1 MKEVST
7 MNPLWLT
14 FIKAVKK
21 EVVPALG
28 CTEPISLAFAA
39 AVAASRLGK
48 PVERIEAKVSGN
60 LMKNG
65 MGVTVPGTGTTG
77 LLIAAAVGALGGDPA
92 AKLEVLKNLTS
103 EHVEAAKSMI
113 CENKVE
119 LSVAEVPNTLYS
131 EATVFSG
138 EDSVRVCIADEH
150 INIICIE
157 KNGKSVFE
165 STHDTK
171 GSDNDSYSLAGVKA
185 LDVYKFA
192 MQVPLAEIAFIKE
205 AAVMNECLS
214 KVGMSGKYGLKIG
227 ATMNRNIKTGLMDD
241 SLLTKILMRTAAA
254 SDARMG
260 GATLPAMT
268 NSGSGNQGI
277 AATMPVLVVAEHI
290 KANDEA
296 LTRAL
301 ILSHMMA
308 IYIHDK
314 LPKLS
319 AFCAVTTASMGAA
332 AGMALL
338 LKADFKSVSMAI
350 SNMIGDVSGLI
361 CDGASNS
368 CAMKVSTSATAA
380 FKAVLMAMDG
390 TRVTGNE
397 GIVDE
402 DVDQSI
408 SNLGQLASQGM
419 VQTDGQILEIMLN
432 KKNVFYDNACEA
444 I

>member
-1 MKEVST
+1 MKEESN

-28 CTEPISLAFAA
+28 CTEPISLAFAT
-39 AVAASRLGK
+39 AVAAEKLGK
-48 PVERIEAKVSGN
+48 PVEYIKAKVSGN

-77 LLIAAAVGALGGDPA
+77 LIIAAAVGALGGDPD
-92 AKLEVLKNLTS
+92 AKLEVLKGLTS
-103 EHVEAAKSMI
+103 EQVEAAKIMI
-113 CENKVE
+113 AENKVE
-119 LSVAEVPNTLYS
+119 LSVAEVPNALYS
-131 EATVFSG
+131 EATVFNG
-138 EDSVRVCIADEH
+138 QDSVRVCIADEH
-150 INIICIE
+150 TNIVQIE
-157 KNGKSVFE
+157 INGKTVFE
-165 STHDTK
+165 SKNDTET
-171 GSDNDSYSLAGVKA
+171 SDTDGYSLAGVKA
-185 LDVYKFA
+185 LDIYKFA

-205 AAVMNECLS
+205 AAVMNESLS
-214 KVGMSGKYGLKIG
+214 KIGMSGKYGLKIG

-260 GATLPAMT
+260 GASLPAMT

-277 AATMPVLVVAEHI
+277 AATMPVVVVAEHI

-338 LKADFKSVSMAI
+338 LKTDYQSVSMAI
-350 SNMIGDVSGLI
+350 SNMIGDVAGMI

-368 CAMKVSTSATAA
+368 CAMKVSTSAAA
-380 FKAVLMAMDG
+380 AYKAVLMALDG
-390 TRVTGNE
+390 TRVTGSE
-397 GIVDE
+397 GIVDD

-408 SNLGQLASQGM
+408 SNLGQLASLGM

-432 KKNVFYDNACEA
+432 KKNA
-444 I
+444 

>member
-1 MKEVST
+1 MKEESN

-39 AVAASRLGK
+39 AVAAEKLGK
-48 PVERIEAKVSGN
+48 PVEYIKAKVSGN

-77 LLIAAAVGALGGDPA
+77 LIIAAAVGALGGDPD
-92 AKLEVLKNLTS
+92 AKLEVLKGLTS
-103 EHVEAAKSMI
+103 EQVEAAKIMI
-113 CENKVE
+113 AENKVE
-119 LSVAEVPNTLYS
+119 LSVAEVPNALYS
-131 EATVFSG
+131 EATVFNG
-138 EDSVRVCIADEH
+138 QDSVRVCIADEH
-150 INIICIE
+150 TNIVQIE
-157 KNGKSVFE
+157 INGKTVFE
-165 STHDTK
+165 SKNDTET
-171 GSDNDSYSLAGVKA
+171 SDTDGYSLAGVKA
-185 LDVYKFA
+185 LDIYKFA

-205 AAVMNECLS
+205 AAVMNESLS
-214 KVGMSGKYGLKIG
+214 KIGMSGKYGLKIG

-260 GATLPAMT
+260 GASLPAMT

-277 AATMPVLVVAEHI
+277 AATMPVVVVAEHI
-290 KANDEA
+290 KANDES

-338 LKADFKSVSMAI
+338 LKTDYQSVSMAI
-350 SNMIGDVSGLI
+350 SNMIGDVAGMI

-368 CAMKVSTSATAA
+368 CAMKVSTSAAA
-380 FKAVLMAMDG
+380 AYKAVLMALDG
-390 TRVTGNE
+390 TRVTGSE
-397 GIVDE
+397 GIVDD

-408 SNLGQLASQGM
+408 SNLGQLASLGM

-432 KKNVFYDNACEA
+432 KKNA
-444 I
+444 

>member
-1 MKEVST
+1 MKEESN

-39 AVAASRLGK
+39 AVAAEKLGK
-48 PVERIEAKVSGN
+48 PVEYIKAKVSGN

-77 LLIAAAVGALGGDPA
+77 LIIAAAVGALGGDPD
-92 AKLEVLKNLTS
+92 AKLEVLKGLTS
-103 EHVEAAKSMI
+103 EQVKAAKIMI
-113 CENKVE
+113 AENKVE
-119 LSVAEVPNTLYS
+119 LSVAEVPNALYS
-131 EATVFSG
+131 EATVFNG
-138 EDSVRVCIADEH
+138 QDSVRVCIADEH
-150 INIICIE
+150 TNIVQIE
-157 KNGKSVFE
+157 INGKTVFE
-165 STHDTK
+165 SKNDTET
-171 GSDNDSYSLAGVKA
+171 SDTDGYSLAGVKA
-185 LDVYKFA
+185 LDIYKFA

-205 AAVMNECLS
+205 AAVMNESLS
-214 KVGMSGKYGLKIG
+214 KIGMSGKYGLKIG

-260 GATLPAMT
+260 GASLPAMT

-277 AATMPVLVVAEHI
+277 AATMPVVVVAEHI

-338 LKADFKSVSMAI
+338 LKTDYQSVSMAI
-350 SNMIGDVSGLI
+350 SNMIGDVAGMI

-368 CAMKVSTSATAA
+368 CAMKVSTSAAA
-380 FKAVLMAMDG
+380 AYKAVLMALDG
-390 TRVTGNE
+390 TRVTGSE
-397 GIVDE
+397 GIVDD

-408 SNLGQLASQGM
+408 SNLGQLASLGM

-432 KKNVFYDNACEA
+432 KKNA
-444 I
+444 

>member
-1 MKEVST
+1 MKEESN

-39 AVAASRLGK
+39 AVAAEKLGK
-48 PVERIEAKVSGN
+48 PVEYIKAKVSGN

-77 LLIAAAVGALGGDPA
+77 LIIAAAVGALGGDPD
-92 AKLEVLKNLTS
+92 AKLEVLKGLTS
-103 EHVEAAKSMI
+103 EQVEAAKIMI
-113 CENKVE
+113 AENKVE
-119 LSVAEVPNTLYS
+119 LSVAEVPNALYS
-131 EATVFSG
+131 EATVFNG
-138 EDSVRVCIADEH
+138 QDSVRVCIADEH
-150 INIICIE
+150 TNIVQIE
-157 KNGKSVFE
+157 INGKTVFE
-165 STHDTK
+165 SKNDTET
-171 GSDNDSYSLAGVKA
+171 SDTDGYSLAGVKA
-185 LDVYKFA
+185 LDIYKFA

-205 AAVMNECLS
+205 AAVMNESLS
-214 KVGMSGKYGLKIG
+214 KIGMSGKYGLKIG

-260 GATLPAMT
+260 GASLPAMT

-277 AATMPVLVVAEHI
+277 AATMPVVVVAEHI

-338 LKADFKSVSMAI
+338 LKTDYQSVSMAI
-350 SNMIGDVSGLI
+350 SNMIGDVAGMI

-368 CAMKVSTSATAA
+368 CAMKVSTSAAA
-380 FKAVLMAMDG
+380 AYKAVLMALDG
-390 TRVTGNE
+390 TRVTGSE
-397 GIVDE
+397 GIVDA

-408 SNLGQLASQGM
+408 SNLGQLASLGM

-432 KKNVFYDNACEA
+432 KKNA
-444 I
+444 

>member
-1 MKEVST
+1 MKEESN

-39 AVAASRLGK
+39 AVAAEKLGK
-48 PVERIEAKVSGN
+48 PVEYIKAKVSGN

-77 LLIAAAVGALGGDPA
+77 LIIAAAVGALGGDPD
-92 AKLEVLKNLTS
+92 AKLEVLKGLTS
-103 EHVEAAKSMI
+103 EQVEAAKIMI
-113 CENKVE
+113 AENKVE
-119 LSVAEVPNTLYS
+119 LSVAEVPNALYS
-131 EATVFSG
+131 EATVFNG
-138 EDSVRVCIADEH
+138 QDSVRVCIADEH
-150 INIICIE
+150 TNIVQIE
-157 KNGKSVFE
+157 INGKTVFE
-165 STHDTK
+165 SKNDTET
-171 GSDNDSYSLAGVKA
+171 SDTDGYSLAGVKA
-185 LDVYKFA
+185 LDIYKFA

-205 AAVMNECLS
+205 AAVMNESLS
-214 KVGMSGKYGLKIG
+214 KVGMSGKYGLKIC

-260 GATLPAMT
+260 GASLPAMT

-277 AATMPVLVVAEHI
+277 AATMPVVVVAEHI

-338 LKADFKSVSMAI
+338 LKTDYQSVSMAI
-350 SNMIGDVSGLI
+350 SNMIGDVAGMI

-368 CAMKVSTSATAA
+368 CAMKVSTSAAA
-380 FKAVLMAMDG
+380 AYKAVLMALDG
-390 TRVTGNE
+390 TRVTGSE
-397 GIVDE
+397 GIVDD

-408 SNLGQLASQGM
+408 SNLGQLASLGM

-432 KKNVFYDNACEA
+432 KKNA
-444 I
+444 

>member
-1 MKEVST
+1 MKEESN

-39 AVAASRLGK
+39 AVAAEKLGK
-48 PVERIEAKVSGN
+48 PVEYIKAKVSGN
-60 LMKNG
+60 LMKSG
-65 MGVTVPGTGTTG
+65 MGVTLPGTGTTG
-77 LLIAAAVGALGGDPA
+77 LIIAAAVGALGGDPD
-92 AKLEVLKNLTS
+92 AKLEVLKGLTS
-103 EHVEAAKSMI
+103 EQVEAAKIMI
-113 CENKVE
+113 AENKVE
-119 LSVAEVPNTLYS
+119 LSVAEVPNALYS
-131 EATVFSG
+131 EATVFNG
-138 EDSVRVCIADEH
+138 QDSVRVCIADEH
-150 INIICIE
+150 TNIVQIE
-157 KNGKSVFE
+157 INGKTVFE
-165 STHDTK
+165 SKNDTET
-171 GSDNDSYSLAGVKA
+171 SDTDGYSLAGVKA
-185 LDVYKFA
+185 LDIYKFA

-205 AAVMNECLS
+205 AAVMNESLS
-214 KVGMSGKYGLKIG
+214 KIGMSGKYGLKIG

-260 GATLPAMT
+260 GASLPAMT

-277 AATMPVLVVAEHI
+277 AATMPVVVVAEHI

-338 LKADFKSVSMAI
+338 LKTDYQSVSMAI
-350 SNMIGDVSGLI
+350 SNMIGDVAGMI

-368 CAMKVSTSATAA
+368 CAMKVSTSAAA
-380 FKAVLMAMDG
+380 AYKAVLMALDG
-390 TRVTGNE
+390 TRVTGSE
-397 GIVDE
+397 GIVDD

-408 SNLGQLASQGM
+408 SNLGQLASLGM

-432 KKNVFYDNACEA
+432 KKNA
-444 I
+444 

>member
-1 MKEVST
+1 MKEESN

-28 CTEPISLAFAA
+28 CTEPISLAFAT
-39 AVAASRLGK
+39 AVAAEKLGK
-48 PVERIEAKVSGN
+48 PVEYIKAKVSGN

-77 LLIAAAVGALGGDPA
+77 LIIAAAVGALGGDPD
-92 AKLEVLKNLTS
+92 AKLEVLKGLTS
-103 EHVEAAKSMI
+103 EQVEAAKIMI
-113 CENKVE
+113 AENKVE
-119 LSVAEVPNTLYS
+119 LSVAEVPNALYS
-131 EATVFSG
+131 EATVFNG
-138 EDSVRVCIADEH
+138 QDSVRVCIADEH
-150 INIICIE
+150 TNIVQIE
-157 KNGKSVFE
+157 INGKTVFE
-165 STHDTK
+165 SKNDTET
-171 GSDNDSYSLAGVKA
+171 SDTDGYSLAGVKA
-185 LDVYKFA
+185 LDIYKFA

-205 AAVMNECLS
+205 AAVMNESLS
-214 KVGMSGKYGLKIG
+214 KIGMSGKYGLKIG

-260 GATLPAMT
+260 GASLPAMT

-277 AATMPVLVVAEHI
+277 AATMPVVVVAEHI

-338 LKADFKSVSMAI
+338 LKTDYQSVSMAI
-350 SNMIGDVSGLI
+350 SNMIGDVAGMI

-368 CAMKVSTSATAA
+368 CAMKVSTSAAA
-380 FKAVLMAMDG
+380 AYKAVLMALDG
-390 TRVTGNE
+390 TRVTGSE
-397 GIVDE
+397 GIVDA

-408 SNLGQLASQGM
+408 SNLGQLASLGM

-432 KKNVFYDNACEA
+432 KKNA
-444 I
+444 

>member
-1 MKEVST
+1 MKEESN

-39 AVAASRLGK
+39 AVAAEKLGK
-48 PVERIEAKVSGN
+48 PVEYIKAKVSGN

-77 LLIAAAVGALGGDPA
+77 LIIAAAVGALGGDPD
-92 AKLEVLKNLTS
+92 AKLEVLKGLTS
-103 EHVEAAKSMI
+103 EQVEAAKIMI
-113 CENKVE
+113 AENKVE
-119 LSVAEVPNTLYS
+119 LSVAEVPNALYS
-131 EATVFSG
+131 EATVFNG
-138 EDSVRVCIADEH
+138 QDSVRVCIADEH
-150 INIICIE
+150 TNIVQIE
-157 KNGKSVFE
+157 INGKTVFE
-165 STHDTK
+165 SKNDTET
-171 GSDNDSYSLAGVKA
+171 SDTDGYSLSGVNS
-185 LDVYKFA
+185 LDIYKSA
-192 MQVPLAEIAFIKE
+192 TQRSLAEIAYIKD
-205 AAVMNECLS
+205 AAVMNESLS
-214 KVGMSGKYGLKIG
+214 KIGMSGKYGLKIG

-260 GATLPAMT
+260 GASLPAMT

-277 AATMPVLVVAEHI
+277 AATMPVVVVAEHI

-338 LKADFKSVSMAI
+338 LKTDYQSVSMAI
-350 SNMIGDVSGLI
+350 SNMIGDVAGMI

-368 CAMKVSTSATAA
+368 CAMKVSTSAAA
-380 FKAVLMAMDG
+380 AYKAVLMALDG
-390 TRVTGNE
+390 TRVTGSE
-397 GIVDE
+397 GIVDD

-408 SNLGQLASQGM
+408 SNLGQLASLGM

-432 KKNVFYDNACEA
+432 KKNA
-444 I
+444 

>member
-1 MKEVST
+1 
-7 MNPLWLT
+7 
-14 FIKAVKK
+14 
-21 EVVPALG
+21 
-28 CTEPISLAFAA
+28 
-39 AVAASRLGK
+39 
-48 PVERIEAKVSGN
+48 
-60 LMKNG
+60 
-65 MGVTVPGTGTTG
+65 
-77 LLIAAAVGALGGDPA
+77 
-92 AKLEVLKNLTS
+92 
-103 EHVEAAKSMI
+103 
-113 CENKVE
+113 
-119 LSVAEVPNTLYS
+119 
-131 EATVFSG
+131 
-138 EDSVRVCIADEH
+138 
-150 INIICIE
+150 
-157 KNGKSVFE
+157 
-165 STHDTK
+165 
-171 GSDNDSYSLAGVKA
+171 
-185 LDVYKFA
+185 
-192 MQVPLAEIAFIKE
+192 
-205 AAVMNECLS
+205 
-214 KVGMSGKYGLKIG
+214 
-227 ATMNRNIKTGLMDD
+227 MDD

-260 GATLPAMT
+260 GASLPAMT

-277 AATMPVLVVAEHI
+277 AATMPVVVVAEHI

-338 LKADFKSVSMAI
+338 LKTDFKSVSMAI
-350 SNMIGDVSGLI
+350 SNMIGDVAGMI

-390 TRVTGNE
+390 TRVTGSE

-432 KKNVFYDNACEA
+432 KKNTMYCNADEA

>member
-1 MKEVST
+1 MKEESN

-39 AVAASRLGK
+39 AVAAEKLGK
-48 PVERIEAKVSGN
+48 PVEYIKAKVSGN

-77 LLIAAAVGALGGDPA
+77 LIIAAAVGALGGDPD
-92 AKLEVLKNLTS
+92 AKLEVLKGLTS
-103 EHVEAAKSMI
+103 EQVEAAKIMI
-113 CENKVE
+113 AENKVE
-119 LSVAEVPNTLYS
+119 LSVAEVPNALYS
-131 EATVFSG
+131 EATVFNG
-138 EDSVRVCIADEH
+138 QDSVRVCIADEH
-150 INIICIE
+150 TNIVQIE
-157 KNGKSVFE
+157 INGKTVFE
-165 STHDTK
+165 SKNDTET
-171 GSDNDSYSLAGVKA
+171 SDTAGYSLAGVKA
-185 LDVYKFA
+185 LDIYKFA

-205 AAVMNECLS
+205 AAVMNESLS
-214 KVGMSGKYGLKIG
+214 KIGMSGKYGLKIG

-260 GATLPAMT
+260 GASLPAMT

-277 AATMPVLVVAEHI
+277 AATMPVVVVAEHI

-338 LKADFKSVSMAI
+338 LKTDYQSVSMAI
-350 SNMIGDVSGLI
+350 SNMIGDVAGMI

-368 CAMKVSTSATAA
+368 CAMKVSTSAAA
-380 FKAVLMAMDG
+380 AYKAVLMALDG
-390 TRVTGNE
+390 TRVTGSE
-397 GIVDE
+397 GIVDA

-408 SNLGQLASQGM
+408 SNLGQLASLGM

-432 KKNVFYDNACEA
+432 KKNA
-444 I
+444 

>member
-1 MKEVST
+1 MKEESN

-39 AVAASRLGK
+39 AVAAEKLGK
-48 PVERIEAKVSGN
+48 PVEYIKAKVSGN

-77 LLIAAAVGALGGDPA
+77 LIIAAAVGALGGDPD
-92 AKLEVLKNLTS
+92 AKLEVLKGLTS
-103 EHVEAAKSMI
+103 EQVEAAKIMI
-113 CENKVE
+113 AENKVE
-119 LSVAEVPNTLYS
+119 LSVAEVPNALYS
-131 EATVFSG
+131 EATVFNG
-138 EDSVRVCIADEH
+138 QDSVRVCIADEH
-150 INIICIE
+150 TNIVQIE
-157 KNGKSVFE
+157 INGKTVFE
-165 STHDTK
+165 SKNDTET
-171 GSDNDSYSLAGVKA
+171 SDTDGYSLAGVKA
-185 LDVYKFA
+185 LDIYKFA
-192 MQVPLAEIAFIKE
+192 MQVPLAEIACIKE
-205 AAVMNECLS
+205 AAVMNESLS
-214 KVGMSGKYGLKIG
+214 KIGMSGKYGLKIG

-260 GATLPAMT
+260 GASLPAMT

-277 AATMPVLVVAEHI
+277 AATMPVVVVAEHI
-290 KANDEA
+290 KANDES

-338 LKADFKSVSMAI
+338 LKTDYQSVSMAI
-350 SNMIGDVSGLI
+350 SNMIGDVAGMI

-368 CAMKVSTSATAA
+368 CAMKVSTSAAA
-380 FKAVLMAMDG
+380 AYKAVLMALDG
-390 TRVTGNE
+390 TRVTGSE
-397 GIVDE
+397 GIVDD

-408 SNLGQLASQGM
+408 SNLGQLASLGM
-419 VQTDGQILEIMLN
+419 IQTDGQILEIMLN
-432 KKNVFYDNACEA
+432 KKNA
-444 I
+444 

>member
-1 MKEVST
+1 MKEESN

-39 AVAASRLGK
+39 AVAAEKLGK
-48 PVERIEAKVSGN
+48 PVEYIKAKVSGN

-77 LLIAAAVGALGGDPA
+77 LIIAAAVGALGGDPD
-92 AKLEVLKNLTS
+92 AKLEVLKGLTS
-103 EHVEAAKSMI
+103 EQVEAAKIMI
-113 CENKVE
+113 AENKVE
-119 LSVAEVPNTLYS
+119 LSVAEVPNALYS
-131 EATVFSG
+131 EATVFNG
-138 EDSVRVCIADEH
+138 QDSVRVCIADEH
-150 INIICIE
+150 TNIVQIE
-157 KNGKSVFE
+157 INGKTVFE
-165 STHDTK
+165 SKNDTET
-171 GSDNDSYSLAGVKA
+171 SDTDGYSLAGVKA
-185 LDVYKFA
+185 LDIYKFA

-205 AAVMNECLS
+205 AAVMNESLS

-260 GATLPAMT
+260 GASLPAMT

-277 AATMPVLVVAEHI
+277 AATMPVVVVAEHI

-338 LKADFKSVSMAI
+338 LKTDYQSVSMAI
-350 SNMIGDVSGLI
+350 SNMIGDVAGMI

-368 CAMKVSTSATAA
+368 CAMKVSTSAAA
-380 FKAVLMAMDG
+380 AYKAVLMALDG
-390 TRVTGNE
+390 TRVTGSE
-397 GIVDE
+397 GIVDD

-408 SNLGQLASQGM
+408 SNLGQLASLGM

-432 KKNVFYDNACEA
+432 KKNA
-444 I
+444 

>member
-7 MNPLWLT
+7 INPLWLT

-77 LLIAAAVGALGGDPA
+77 LVIAAAVGALGGDPD
-92 AKLEVLKNLTS
+92 AKLEVLKSLTP
-103 EHVEAAKSMI
+103 EQVEAAKTLIAES
-113 CENKVE
+113 KVE
-119 LSVAEVPNTLYS
+119 LSVAEVPNALYA
-131 EATVFSG
+131 EATVFNG
-138 EDSVRVCIADEH
+138 ENSVKVCIADEH
-150 INIICIE
+150 INIIRIE
-157 KNGKSVFE
+157 RNGKIVFE
-165 STHDTK
+165 SNQTK
-171 GSDNDSYSLAGVKA
+171 ASELDSYSLSGVKA

-205 AAVMNECLS
+205 AATMNESLS
-214 KVGMSGKYGLKIG
+214 RVGMSGEYGLKIG
-227 ATMNRNIKTGLMDD
+227 ATMSRNIKTGLMDD

-277 AATMPVLVVAEHI
+277 AATMPVVVVAEHI

-350 SNMIGDVSGLI
+350 SNMIGDVAGMI

-390 TRVTGNE
+390 TRVTGSE

-402 DVDQSI
+402 DIDQSI
-408 SNLGQLASQGM
+408 TNLGCLASQGM
-419 VQTDGQILEIMLN
+419 VETDGQILEIMLN
-432 KKNVFYDNACEA
+432 KKSTLYDNVDRA